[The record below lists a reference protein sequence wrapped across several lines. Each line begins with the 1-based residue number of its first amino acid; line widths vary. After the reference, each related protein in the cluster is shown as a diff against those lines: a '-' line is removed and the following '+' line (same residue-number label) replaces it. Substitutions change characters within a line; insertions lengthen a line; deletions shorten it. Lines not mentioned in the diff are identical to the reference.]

1 LIKKNKVKKK
11 NYLWIWPI
19 GIILFCYLPV
29 AAQTTDKLLTLPDA
43 LKIAS
48 ANYLIKSKINY
59 TKSSSESI
67 QAAKK
72 DALPDFILAAQDAY
86 GTLNGVTGLG
96 SGLPGITIISTTAS
110 TSQNMNASFG
120 ALYNVNMNMNVYSFG
135 LQRAH
140 VAAARG
146 QYEQD
151 RADLQQ
157 TRFDVQ
163 TTVIGSYL
171 NLLTAQRLRIVMEDN
186 LERISL
192 LRDIILARTKN
203 GLNPGVDSSIANAE
217 LSTARISLTDA
228 VNYEE
233 SQASQLSIEM
243 GVRQQYYTLD
253 TSFITNLP
261 KSIPTQNHINLQ
273 QHPVLRFLD
282 SRVNN
287 SDLMAVYIHKT
298 SLPKFSFFA
307 IGQERGTGFGSSFTS
322 NPNDYSSDFFKG
334 ADPVRANYLLGIG
347 LTWNITDLT
356 RVKSKVSSQR
366 YISAAYR
373 DEYNRAETQYSDQ
386 LKFADQQI
394 NNALTKYEEVPI
406 QLKSATDAYN
416 QKKALYE
423 NGLTNIVDVTQTL
436 FFLNKAESDSN
447 IACSAV
453 WQALLYKAVSAGD
466 ISMFLL
472 QF

>member
-1 LIKKNKVKKK
+1 M
-11 NYLWIWPI
+11 

-29 AAQTTDKLLTLPDA
+29 AAQTIDKLLTLPDA

-48 ANYLIKSKINY
+48 ANYLIQSKINY
-59 TKSSSESI
+59 TRSSAEAV

-96 SGLPGITIISTTAS
+96 SGLPGITTITTSASTT
-110 TSQNMNASFG
+110 QNMNASFG

-140 VAAARG
+140 VASARG
-146 QYEQD
+146 QYDQD
-151 RADLQQ
+151 RADLEQ

-163 TTVIGSYL
+163 TSVIGAYL
-171 NLLTAQRLRIVMEDN
+171 NLLTAKRLRIVMEDN
-186 LERISL
+186 LDRISR

-228 VNYEE
+228 INYEQ
-233 SQASQLSIEM
+233 SQASQLSIQM
-243 GVRQQYYTLD
+243 GVSQQFYTLD
-253 TSFITNLP
+253 TGFVTNIP
-261 KSIPTQNHINLQ
+261 KNIPTQNYINLQ
-273 QHPVLRFLD
+273 LHPVLRFLD

-287 SDLMAVYIHKT
+287 SDLMAAYIHKT
-298 SLPKFSFFA
+298 ALPRLSFFSV
-307 IGQERGTGFGSSFTS
+307 GQERGSGFGSSFTS
-322 NPNDYSSDFFKG
+322 NPNDYSTNFLKG

-356 RVKSKVSSQR
+356 RVKSKVLSQR

-373 DEYNRAETQYSDQ
+373 DEYNQAETQYSDQ
-386 LKFADQQI
+386 LNFADKQI
-394 NNALTKYEEVPI
+394 NNALAKYQEVPI
-406 QLKSATDAYN
+406 QLKSAADAYN

-436 FFLNKAESDSN
+436 FVLNKAEADSN

-466 ISMFLL
+466 ISLFLL